1 MCAQTSCHFT
11 YWWRNLHTE
20 PPPGWQCC
28 PTVTHW
34 RNTQFVQQID
44 MSSSTGHHYTRF
56 YTPSRFTP
64 ISSSRSGQGG
74 KGMHPHHLQQVS
86 LPPRRRQSQRLQW
99 TEVKYGC
106 FRTDWD
112 RGEK

>member
-1 MCAQTSCHFT
+1 MHAQTSCHLT

-28 PTVTHW
+28 PTVTRW
-34 RNTQFVQQID
+34 RNTQFVKQID
-44 MSSSTGHHYTRF
+44 ISSSTECHYMRF
-56 YTPSRFTP
+56 YMPSRFTA
-64 ISSSRSGQGG
+64 ISSSQSGQGG
-74 KGMHPHHLQQVS
+74 KGTHPHHSQQAS
-86 LPPRRRQSQRLQW
+86 LPPRRRQSQRPQR

-106 FRTDWD
+106 FWTDRV